1 MAATARK
8 ILPISIS
15 TVDRTSD
22 YAEAVVSGEIVAGPH
37 VRNACRRHL
46 KDLAEGGRRG
56 LRFDIEAADRAFGFF
71 EDVLRLSEGQ
81 FDGLPF
87 NLHTSQAFIVGS
99 LFGWKRANG
108 TRRFRRAYIEQGK
121 GNGKSPLA
129 GGIGL
134 IGMTADGE
142 AGAQIYAAAAKREQ
156 AGILFA
162 DAVKMVRQS
171 PALAK
176 RIEFS
181 GGAGREYNMAHHA
194 SGSFFRP
201 VSRDT
206 GKSGSGPRPYFV
218 LADEVHELPDGKI
231 LEMLER
237 GFKFRRQPLL
247 FMITNSGSDRNSVAW
262 HEHEWAVKVA
272 AGHEDAITDPT
283 FIGRPLD
290 EDLFS
295 FVCSLDEGD
304 DPLNDPTCWAKANPL
319 LGVTI
324 TEEYLAGV
332 VAQAKNIPTKQNNI
346 LRLHFCMW
354 TDADVAWMSREVV
367 EPLMVDFDLV
377 QHKGKD
383 LYAGLDLSQNRDI
396 TAQGNVVVTGE
407 KEVEVIDKGG
417 EVRKVKKPTFDIWI
431 EAWTPGDTMQE
442 RFERDKLPYP
452 VWAKQGFIH
461 APPGENISYLHVA
474 QTLVEYDRDY
484 NVRMVAYDRYAF
496 RRFEEDAKQ
505 VGLELPF
512 VEHPQG
518 GTKKGKPTQEME
530 DAAKRSGKVA
540 EGLWFPA
547 SLRLLEDA
555 MLEGRVRFLRNPVLI
570 SAIMSAVVEK
580 DKWDNAWLSKQKSV
594 NKIDA
599 IVAVVMAFGA
609 ANSLQSEQQ
618 EKYQM
623 LVF

>member
-1 MAATARK
+1 MATTARK
-8 ILPISIS
+8 IQQ
-15 TVDRTSD
+15 TVSLVDDRTRQ
-22 YAEAVVSGEIVAGPH
+22 YAESVVSGQVVAGPH
-37 VRNACRRHL
+37 VRNACKRHL
-46 KDLAEGGRRG
+46 SDLEDGHQRG
-56 LRFDIEAADRAFGFF
+56 LYFDPEQAAEKIAYF
-71 EDVLRLSEGQ
+71 EEVLKLSEGQ
-81 FDGLPF
+81 FEGLPF
-87 NLHTSQAFIVGS
+87 LLHPAQAFKIGS
-99 LFGWKRANG
+99 IFGWMRADG
-108 TRRFRRAYIEQGK
+108 TRRFRRAYIEEGK

-142 AGAQIYAAAAKREQ
+142 AGAQIYSAAAKREQ

-162 DAVKMVRQS
+162 DAVKMVKQS
-171 PALAK
+171 PSLKK
-176 RIEFS
+176 RLTFS
-181 GGAGREYNMAHHA
+181 GGEGNEYNIAHHK

-206 GKSGSGPRPYFV
+206 GKTGSGPRPYFV

-262 HEHEWAVKVA
+262 QEHEWAVKVA
-272 AGHEDAITDPT
+272 AGHEDALTDPT

-290 EDLFS
+290 DTLFS
-295 FVCSLDEGD
+295 YVCALDDGD

-332 VAQAKNIPTKQNNI
+332 VAQAKNIPSKQNNI
-346 LRLHFCMW
+346 LRLHFCVW
-354 TDADVAWMSREVV
+354 TDSDVAWMSREVV
-367 EPLMVDFDLV
+367 EPLLADFDLE
-377 QHKGKD
+377 QHKGTQISV
-383 LYAGLDLSQNRDI
+383 GLDLSQNRDI
-396 TAQGNVVVTGE
+396 TAMASVAQTGQ
-407 KEVEVIDKGG
+407 KEVQTIDKDGAI
-417 EVRKVKKPTFDIWI
+417 RMVKKPTFDVWI
-431 EAWTPGDTMQE
+431 EAWTPGDTMKA

-452 VWAKQGFIH
+452 VWAQQGFIH
-461 APPGENISYLHVA
+461 APPGDNINYLHVG
-474 QTLVEYDRDY
+474 QTMVEYDRDY
-484 NVRMVAYDRYAF
+484 NIQMLAYDRYAF
-496 RRFEEDAKQ
+496 RRFEEDCSSL
-505 VGLELPF
+505 GLKMNF

-518 GTKKGKPTQEME
+518 GTKKGKPTEEMVR
-530 DAAKRSGKVA
+530 AADRDKRVA
-540 EGLWFPA
+540 EGLWFPG

-555 MLEGRVRFLRNPVLI
+555 MLEGRVRFRRNPVLI

-580 DKWDNAWLSKQKSV
+580 DKWDNAWLSKQRSV

-609 ANSLQSEQQ
+609 ANAAPVVAQKIQLF
-618 EKYQM
+618 M
-623 LVF
+623 VG